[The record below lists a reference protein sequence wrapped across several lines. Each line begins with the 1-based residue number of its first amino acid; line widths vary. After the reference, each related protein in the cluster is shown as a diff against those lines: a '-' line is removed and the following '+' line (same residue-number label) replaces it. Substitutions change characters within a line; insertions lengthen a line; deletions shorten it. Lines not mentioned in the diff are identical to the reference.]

1 MRNLTL
7 LTDLYQLTMMNGYIE
22 SGKADDVA
30 VFDVFYR
37 QMPNLDFA
45 VVAGLEQAIDYIENL
60 HFDESDIAYLR
71 SLNLF
76 GEKFFER
83 IKDFHFTGDIYA
95 MREGEIAFPTE
106 PILTVKAPLFEAQLI
121 ETALLNL
128 INHQT
133 LIATKSFKINQET
146 AGDPVSE
153 FGLRRAQGP
162 DAGLYGARA
171 SIIGGCTSTS
181 DVLAGKMFGLKIA
194 GTHSHSWVM
203 SFPSEIEAFEK
214 YAELYPDACLLLVDT
229 YDTLGSGV
237 PNAIKVFDKLKANG
251 HKPLGIR
258 LDSGDLAYLS
268 KKARAML
275 DNAGH
280 TEARIF
286 VSNDIDEHIVSTL
299 KMQGAKIN
307 SWGIGTKLITAA
319 PQPALGGVYKLA
331 GIMKDDVLVPKIKV
345 SDTQEK
351 TTNPGFKTTYRIYN
365 KSTGIALADL
375 ISLRSESFNENE
387 PLTIFHPTETW
398 KKQTLVDYTMRDL
411 MVKVYENGKL
421 IYDRPTLPEIV
432 EFAKTCKQEFYPE
445 YFRLINPHVFKVD
458 LSENLHKLKSELLTA
473 SRK

>member
-7 LTDLYQLTMMNGYIE
+7 LTDLYQLTMMNGYAE
-22 SGKADDVA
+22 SGKADDIA

-60 HFDESDIAYLR
+60 HFDDSDIAYLR

-76 GEKFFER
+76 GEKFFDR

-95 MREGEIAFPTE
+95 MKEGEIAFPTE

-121 ETALLNL
+121 ETALLNIL
-128 INHQT
+128 NHQT

-214 YAELYPDACLLLVDT
+214 YAELYPDSCLLLVDT

-268 KKARAML
+268 KKARVML

-331 GIMKDDVLVPKIKV
+331 GIMKDGVLVPKIKV

-351 TTNPGFKTTYRIYN
+351 TTNPGFKTTYRIYS

-375 ISLRSESFNENE
+375 ISLRSEHFDESS

-398 KKQTLVDYTMRDL
+398 KKQTLTNYRMRDL
-411 MVKVYENGKL
+411 TVKIYDNGKL

-432 EFAKTCKQEFYPE
+432 EFAKKCKQEFYPE
-445 YFRLINPHVFKVD
+445 YFRLINPHIFKVD
-458 LSENLHKLKSELLTA
+458 LSAELHKLKSELLTA